1 MLGIRGTLRKP
12 TLNPCEA
19 ERAGYDP
26 AMSASEII
34 EQIKALPQREREE
47 VAAFIRSV
55 DDSREVRY
63 ADEATFETAATR
75 VFETHDELLRR
86 LAK

>member
-1 MLGIRGTLRKP
+1 
-12 TLNPCEA
+12 
-19 ERAGYDP
+19 
-26 AMSASEII
+26 MSASEII

-55 DDSREVRY
+55 DDSRELRY
-63 ADEATFETAATR
+63 ADEGTFEAAATR

>member
-1 MLGIRGTLRKP
+1 
-12 TLNPCEA
+12 
-19 ERAGYDP
+19 
-26 AMSASEII
+26 MSASEII
-34 EQIKALPQREREE
+34 EQIQALPQREREE
-47 VAAFIRSV
+47 VAAFIRGV

-63 ADEATFETAATR
+63 ADEGTFESAVTR